1 MKKFYP
7 FAIVLILAAL
17 LLSAC
22 SSQAQPEPAEAEPV
36 GQSVATRGASASG
49 VVVPLR
55 YGSLSLPAGGAVAE
69 VLVAEGDTVE
79 AGQPLVRLDGFDSA
93 NPDEEQQARISA
105 AELELQNAQ
114 KALSDLDTNASLA
127 RDEALK
133 QAGLAAQQVRDSQYA
148 LDNLSVPN
156 NQKDLDPFEAF
167 DQMKA
172 AYDEA
177 EKAFEPVKDLDEGSE
192 LREQRQDD
200 LEAAQSDL
208 NAALRR
214 LQLTIDLQ
222 TAQAALENARQDYAT
237 YQAGPDPEA
246 AALAQARLANAEAA
260 LAAAKAVFVDR
271 ELLAPYAGT
280 VSALNVKPGEFASP
294 GLPLVQ
300 LADLTALLVETTDL
314 DEATAAGLSLG
325 DAVVVSFD
333 ALPGLEVPGKVVY
346 IPPKAIE
353 GSEGDFKVVIAL
365 DNVPAGLRW
374 GMTSFVDFQ
383 P

>member
-7 FAIVLILAAL
+7 FGIVLILAVL

-36 GQSVATRGASASG
+36 GQSVARSASASG

-55 YGSLSLPAGGAVAE
+55 YGSLSLPAGGVVAE

-79 AGQPLVRLDGFDSA
+79 AGQPLVRLDGFDPAS
-93 NPDEEQQARISA
+93 PDEEQQARITT

-114 KALSDLDTNASLA
+114 KALADLDTNARLA

-133 QAGLAAQQVRDSQYA
+133 QAALAAQQVRDSQYA

-156 NQKDLDPFEAF
+156 NQKDMDPFEAF

-177 EKAFEPVKDLDEGSE
+177 EKAFEPVKDLDEGNE
-192 LREQRQDD
+192 LREERQED

-222 TAQAALENARQDYAT
+222 TAQAALVNARQDYAT
-237 YQAGPDPEA
+237 YQAGPDPEEVS
-246 AALAQARLANAEAA
+246 LAQARLANAEAA
-260 LAAAKAVFVDR
+260 LAAAKAVFADR
-271 ELLAPYAGT
+271 ELQAPYAGT
-280 VSALNVKPGEFASP
+280 VSALYVKPGEFASP

-300 LADLTALLVETTDL
+300 LADLGALLVETTDL
-314 DEATAAGLSLG
+314 DEATAASLSLG
-325 DAVVVSFD
+325 DAVVLSFD
-333 ALPGLEVPGKVVY
+333 ALPGLDVPGKVVY
-346 IPPKAIE
+346 IPPKSIE
-353 GSEGDFKVVIAL
+353 GTEGDFKVVIAL
-365 DNVPAGLRW
+365 DEVPAGLRW